1 MRYGYMDGASTS
13 GKSANLLSPD
23 ALSDSIKDFQRFAGL
38 PVTGDMDGN
47 TEKFMSM
54 PRCGVK
60 DKGGRASY
68 NWFSSLIS
76 NVCLKYRVVH
86 LVEDKLLLTLK

>member
-1 MRYGYMDGASTS
+1 MRYGYMNDASTS

-23 ALSDSIKDFQRFAGL
+23 ALRDSIKDFQRFAGL

-60 DKGGRASY
+60 DKGRTNQNQLFFYSADQKRGQR
-68 NWFSSLIS
+68 L
-76 NVCLKYRVVH
+76 RG
-86 LVEDKLLLTLK
+86 

>member
-1 MRYGYMDGASTS
+1 MRYGYMNDASTS

-47 TEKFMSM
+47 T
-54 PRCGVK
+54 
-60 DKGGRASY
+60 GGTMDGPVAVT
-68 NWFSSLIS
+68 SLCC
-76 NVCLKYRVVH
+76 VFTVL
-86 LVEDKLLLTLK
+86 